1 VFAGHE
7 FRRKGLAHA
16 IDALERLGPNVW
28 MLAVGS
34 DNPAPYRKLATTS
47 ANRLVFAGSR
57 SDMPA
62 LYSAADAFVL
72 PTAYETFSL
81 VCMEALAC
89 STPVFATPVGGIED
103 YLVDGVNGYQIAM
116 NGEDIANKIA
126 AAFADAD
133 LHAALRNGAHET
145 ALNYGWDYVGSRYI
159 ELLEQVQASK
169 GVWPQD
175 VVPAGA

>member
-1 VFAGHE
+1 
-7 FRRKGLAHA
+7 
-16 IDALERLGPNVW
+16 
-28 MLAVGS
+28 MLVVGS
-34 DNPAPYRKLATTS
+34 DNPAPYRKMATTS

-57 SDMPA
+57 TDMPA
-62 LYSAADAFVL
+62 IYSAADAFVL

-81 VCMEALAC
+81 VCMEAMAC

-116 NGEDIANKIA
+116 NGEDIASKVA
-126 AAFADAD
+126 AVFADPD
-133 LHAALRNGAHET
+133 LLATLRDGAHTT

-169 GVWPQD
+169 ETWPHGAL
-175 VVPAGA
+175 PAGA